1 MILSAVSGESWRTVC
16 TEPLPNV
23 CAPMDVSVEL
33 RVATARQSASFLED
47 QTKSLRANLE
57 QAQARLSK
65 FQQTKG
71 IVVTDERLDQEN
83 ARYSALMVVTTS
95 GTAMGP
101 GEFWR
106 RRIIRIVPLYWLLT
120 LLMVAVALV
129 APGLFKTLK
138 VAPATLV
145 QSLLFIP
152 HFSQSFPGIVW
163 PLLVPG
169 WTLNFEMFF
178 YAVFGLALLLPER
191 IRLLPLVTFFVILT
205 AIGLAFGPFA
215 SAAAQTYTH
224 PMLLEFAAG
233 ASIAAWWLSGRWRLP
248 PATSWLLIGAGA
260 VLLVVRDQEPF
271 GTSMQI
277 MAEIAA
283 SVSDVTGVRFRVVG
297 FDTGAGLL
305 PPSGPKDHPELW
317 SAGDFAMQDPA
328 ELKRRLAGKA
338 ELVLGDIGDTI
349 EPFVAS
355 LSADCPLG
363 FVSVD
368 VDVYSA
374 TVSALRGL
382 RGSCDLYLPA
392 VSFYFDDILFYFA
405 NEACGELAAIAEHN
419 AAVPHRPIQS
429 DRSLPGWRPDGY
441 APWYRAM
448 YVAHILDHA
457 SRTTP
462 RERRTLSLD
471 EHLAFVGAL
480 R

>member
-1 MILSAVSGESWRTVC
+1 MS
-16 TEPLPNV
+16 
-23 CAPMDVSVEL
+23 
-33 RVATARQSASFLED
+33 
-47 QTKSLRANLE
+47 
-57 QAQARLSK
+57 
-65 FQQTKG
+65 
-71 IVVTDERLDQEN
+71 
-83 ARYSALMVVTTS
+83 
-95 GTAMGP
+95 
-101 GEFWR
+101 
-106 RRIIRIVPLYWLLT
+106 
-120 LLMVAVALV
+120 
-129 APGLFKTLK
+129 
-138 VAPATLV
+138 
-145 QSLLFIP
+145 IP
-152 HFSQSFPGIVW
+152 
-163 PLLVPG
+163 
-169 WTLNFEMFF
+169 
-178 YAVFGLALLLPER
+178 
-191 IRLLPLVTFFVILT
+191 
-205 AIGLAFGPFA
+205 
-215 SAAAQTYTH
+215 AAAQ
-224 PMLLEFAAG
+224 PSFAG
-233 ASIAAWWLSGRWRLP
+233 KIVRR
-248 PATSWLLIGAGA
+248 LIGARRFVERTGDFRQRESFGLIDRPNYAYGLLRAADTARFFGLKA
-260 VLLVVRDQEPF
+260 VTVCEF
-271 GTSMQI
+271 GVATGRGLTN

-419 AAVPHRPIQS
+419 AAVPHRPIQP